1 VRRVGLVWRVL
12 KVRWNGQVFLS
23 KRKTVQKLINYL
35 WLRKSGSKLSVM
47 NYFWHMSRFC
57 HWAKIDPDDILG
69 KTREELEQLVQAYS
83 DEVRK
88 RCAQRGSTAKYA
100 NVAMASLKTFC
111 RVNGFSRENNM
122 ELRLEN
128 YHVPPRLLNRKEYVP
143 ELNEA
148 CKMAERA
155 GSWRNRAIIY
165 TLYSTGLR
173 NTALRAMIV
182 GDVIKEL
189 EAGQKNLLIKVE
201 PEWNGRIP
209 GACKGSVPY
218 YTFTSVQARDAIREM
233 LKRRKEIFGSV
244 TDGEPLF
251 ISMGSR
257 RNKKLHLSDR
267 ELEEIVKNAAKEAEL
282 VDWIHVHPH
291 CLRKVFERV
300 LRSRMKDGGR
310 MDSKDQ
316 EFLMGHILP
325 GSQDAY
331 YDWTK
336 INGLRIEYS
345 KLVFTEEDTIESK
358 SLDLYK
364 EMAKLFG
371 INVEDVKRKKETELG
386 RPLTLGEEKEAL
398 ECTVKIQLAGLSQ
411 EIDEQKIIP
420 TKDLQTYLD
429 DDWKFLS
436 LIDPDHVIVKRTQRN
451 SHLNT

>member
-1 VRRVGLVWRVL
+1 VTHVGLIWRVL

-23 KRKTVQKLINYL
+23 RCSTVQKLIDYL
-35 WLRKSGSKLSVM
+35 WLRKSGSKLSVT

-57 HWAKIDPDDILG
+57 HWAKIDPDDILS
-69 KTREELEQLVQAYS
+69 KTREEMEQLVQAYS
-83 DEVRK
+83 DEVRR

-111 RVNGFSRENNM
+111 RVNGFSKENNM

-128 YHVPPRLLNRKEYVP
+128 YHVPPRVLNRKEYVP
-143 ELNEA
+143 ELNEV
-148 CKMAERA
+148 CKMAERS
-155 GSWRNRAIIY
+155 GSCRNRAIMY

-182 GDVIKEL
+182 GDIIKEL
-189 EAGQKNLLIKVE
+189 EAGQENLLIKVE
-201 PEWNGRIP
+201 PEWNRRIP
-209 GACKGSVPY
+209 GACKGSIPY
-218 YTFTSVQARDAIREM
+218 YTFTSVQATDTIKEM
-233 LKRRKEIFGSV
+233 LKQRKEIFGSV

-257 RNKKLHLSDR
+257 RSRKLPISGR
-267 ELEEIVKNAAKEAEL
+267 ELQEIVKNAAKEAEL
-282 VDWIHVHPH
+282 VDWIRVHPH

-316 EFLMGHILP
+316 EFLMGHVLP

-345 KLVFTEEDTIESK
+345 KLVLTEEDTIESK

-371 INVEDVKRKKETELG
+371 IDVEGVKRKKEMELG
-386 RPLTLGEEKEAL
+386 RPLTLREEKEAL
-398 ECTVKIQLAGLSQ
+398 ESTVKIQLAGLSR
-411 EIDEQKIIP
+411 ETDEQKIIP
-420 TKDLQTYLD
+420 KEDLQSYLN

-436 LIDPDHVIVKRTQRN
+436 LIDQDHVIVKRTQRN
-451 SHLNT
+451 SHMNS